1 MEERVIEQIGKI
13 NLDLTHYPG
22 EDFYCDGAIEDE
34 LLRITRDYSRVEYAR
49 IIEESHN
56 WEILY
61 HLSAQREN
69 IVEWLPI
76 KKDMKVLEVGSG
88 CGAITGALARKAGSV
103 TCIDLSKKRSMI
115 NAYRHMDCDN
125 VTIHVG
131 NFQDVE
137 PDLPQDYD
145 YICLIGVFEYGQAY
159 IGSDRPYE
167 GFLEILKKHMKK
179 NGHIAI
185 AIENKFGLKYWAG
198 CKEDHLGTYFSGL
211 EGYPDGGVVRTFTRY
226 GLEQIFS
233 SCGVENYSFYYPY
246 PDYKFMT
253 SIYSDDYMPKPGEL
267 SNNIRN
273 FDRDRMVLF
282 DEKKV
287 FDSILRDGLFPL
299 YSNSYMVIIGDELD
313 IKYVK
318 YSNDRQPEYQ
328 IKTEIVLQNYLSNAG
343 DGKNLAENDIK
354 RFVVRKHPLSIE
366 ANEHIRNVEV
376 AFEKLKERYTGGELR
391 INRCMLVDVGTQL
404 KDGITETELMQGK
417 REIQNIRPYV
427 ELEYINGVT
436 LSELMDQALTMDD
449 MDQFMRLF
457 DRYIEILDYHN
468 EMPVADFDLIFSN
481 ILISQKDFQKAFD
494 PLDNAVW
501 TLIDY
506 EWTFGKQIDTKELA
520 FRAVYCYI
528 LEDSKRNKL
537 KLDLIMDRLEISDKD
552 AEEYRGQ
559 ELSFQR
565 FVTGNRRS
573 MTEIRDLIGHK
584 CYEPEKWI
592 DKMRTAEQK
601 GRIQIYPDKG
611 NGLCEE
617 ESFFMDQGIGD
628 FYEDESGIHL
638 TVPVESGTRLVRIDP
653 AFSRCIVH
661 IKELS
666 FNQTP
671 LDRAGKT
678 SVLTS
683 NGVCL
688 DDSDT
693 YVFNTEDPN
702 FNISLEGLP
711 FDEVNFLEISFEISF
726 LTADMAE
733 NIEKSAK
740 KRFRL

>member
-1 MEERVIEQIGKI
+1 MEERIIEQIGKI

-34 LLRITRDYSRVEYAR
+34 LLRIARDYSKVEYSR

-61 HLSAQREN
+61 HLSKQREN
-69 IVEWLPI
+69 IVEWLPL

-88 CGAITGALARKAGSV
+88 CGAITGALAEKAGLV

-115 NAYRHMDCDN
+115 NAYRHMDQDN

-137 PDLPQDYD
+137 PDLDTDYD

-159 IGSDRPYE
+159 IDSDRPFE
-167 GFLEILKKHMKK
+167 EFLEILKKHMKK
-179 NGHIAI
+179 DGHIAI

-226 GLEQIFS
+226 GLEEIFRNS
-233 SCGVENYSFYYPY
+233 GVNQYSFYYPY

-253 SIYSDDYMPKPGEL
+253 SIYSDDYLPGPGEL

-273 FDRDRMVLF
+273 FDRDRMLLF

-287 FDSILRDGLFPL
+287 FDSVIQDGLFPL
-299 YSNSYMVIIGDELD
+299 FSNSYMVIIGDELD
-313 IKYVK
+313 VKYVK
-318 YSNDRQPEYQ
+318 YSNDRQREYQ
-328 IKTEIVLQNYLSNAG
+328 IKTEIVLQNFLSSAK
-343 DGKNLAENDIK
+343 DGNPIDKDDLK

-376 AFEKLKERYTGGELR
+376 AFQKLKERYAGGELR
-391 INRCMLVDVGTQL
+391 INRCMLVDVGAQL
-404 KDGITETELMQGK
+404 KDSVVETELITGK
-417 REIQNIRPYV
+417 QEVSNIRPYV
-427 ELEYINGVT
+427 ELEYIYGVT
-436 LSELMDQALTMDD
+436 LAEWMDAALAKDD
-449 MDQFMRLF
+449 MDQFMKLF
-457 DRYIEILDYHN
+457 DRYIEILDYN
-468 EMPVADFDLIFSN
+468 SDMPVSDYDLIFSN
-481 ILISQKDFQKAFD
+481 ILISPKDLQKPLD
-494 PLDNAVW
+494 PLENGVW

-506 EWTFGKQIDTKELA
+506 EWTFGKQMDTKELA

-528 LEDSKRNKL
+528 LEDGKRDKL
-537 KLDLIMDRLEISDKD
+537 KLDLIMERLEITDKE
-552 AEEYRGQ
+552 AEEYREQ

-592 DKMRTAEQK
+592 EKMTVAEQK
-601 GRIQIYPDKG
+601 GRIQIYVDKG
-611 NGLCEE
+611 NGFSEE
-617 ESFFMDQGIGD
+617 ESFFADQGLCD
-628 FYEDESGIHL
+628 FYEDEAGIHL
-638 TVPVESGTRLVRIDP
+638 MLPVEAGVKALRLDP
-653 AFSRCIVH
+653 AFSECMVQM
-661 IKELS
+661 KELS
-666 FNQTP
+666 FNQTA
-671 LDRAGKT
+671 LDRAGKNT
-678 SVLTS
+678 VLTG

-688 DDSDT
+688 DESDT
-693 YVFNTEDPN
+693 YVFATKDPN
-702 FNISLEGLP
+702 FYISLEGLP
-711 FDEVNFLEISFEISF
+711 FDEVNFLEIGFEISF
-726 LTADMAE
+726 LTTEMAVSV
-733 NIEKSAK
+733 EKSAK
-740 KRFRL
+740 KRFRF